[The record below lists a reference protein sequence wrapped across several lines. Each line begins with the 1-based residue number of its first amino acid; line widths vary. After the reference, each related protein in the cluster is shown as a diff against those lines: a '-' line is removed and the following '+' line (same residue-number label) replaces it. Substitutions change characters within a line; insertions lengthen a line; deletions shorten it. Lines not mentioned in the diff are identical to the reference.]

1 MVKNIII
8 KRFFSVVLVLITV
21 ALFSASSQN
30 YNPTFGYK
38 KNMTLEQRKDEVIG
52 IFYRLPDWLDKY
64 EFLIKISKELLPFP
78 ENKKNEDNQLMTCIS
93 RVWIIC
99 EEQDGK
105 LNFTGDADMVMDQ
118 ALLALL
124 MGVCSGC
131 TAEEIVNDDF
141 SFIDTIGIKEDLAP
155 SRIKDLN
162 AMIAK
167 VKLFAKEQYNWE
179 LSK

>member
-1 MVKNIII
+1 
-8 KRFFSVVLVLITV
+8 
-21 ALFSASSQN
+21 
-30 YNPTFGYK
+30 
-38 KNMTLEQRKDEVIG
+38 
-52 IFYRLPDWLDKY
+52 
-64 EFLIKISKELLPFP
+64 
-78 ENKKNEDNQLMTCIS
+78 
-93 RVWIIC
+93 
-99 EEQDGK
+99 
-105 LNFTGDADMVMDQ
+105 MVMDQ

-124 MGVCSGC
+124 MGVYSGC

-167 VKLFAKEQYNWE
+167 IKLFAKEQCDWE